1 MKAELK
7 LNGIFYEVDITEEQA
22 KQIEGSNEKLTISEK
37 ERDAVLKTFNGFLG
51 NIREI
56 DTNIR
61 AAVETLEKVESV
73 NGEID
78 IPNADISTLLAGISV
93 CVSSGLKNNTD
104 EPLEAIETAKLCGNV
119 SAKISRYMLK
129 SSENNPWGRLVGTI
143 FSCGCCAP

>member
-37 ERDAVLKTFNGFLG
+37 ERDAVLKKFNGFLG

-78 IPNADISTLLAGISV
+78 IPNADISTLLAGI
-93 CVSSGLKNNTD
+93 
-104 EPLEAIETAKLCGNV
+104 
-119 SAKISRYMLK
+119 
-129 SSENNPWGRLVGTI
+129 
-143 FSCGCCAP
+143 